1 MKKMFL
7 LLMLLLVSGTIFSA
21 EFDPVACPDFSV
33 RFFPGNNRRAVI
45 LVSASTYLHPGLGF
59 DSAECR
65 SGGKPSG
72 NRFWNLIHLEM
83 APGKKTQLY
92 YLSTIPG
99 RPDKISE
106 RFDLAIDRPFFKSPE
121 KKIPLK
127 VARGGKAV
135 VVFTSYLD
143 SAHRKSLR
151 SLKINLEDNTGF
163 WTHAPESKLKITWHT
178 DGFSV
183 AGQPG
188 ENAFFEF
195 DWTSLKMFRRM
206 ENGVTALRLKHGYKW
221 GFFPVY
227 EIFYLRKIET
237 DGSLPYSSEFD
248 VLAEKPGCTGAQVFA
263 RPEWRKFFAAAKKDP
278 KRFEFL
284 LTRFSVSKPTQIHIC
299 NWENA
304 SQGVLAVMA
313 VEIITGRSWMDYD
326 GANPDIKKC
335 IKLAKT
341 NLPQHRQLKKILTD
355 PVCRRELQNFFRRA
369 YQSGNCCRKN
379 DLSD

>member
-1 MKKMFL
+1 MNSKFRKHYMRKNKLEYLF
-7 LLMLLLVSGTIFSA
+7 LMLLFVSDTALPA
-21 EFDPVACPDFSV
+21 EFDPAACPDFSV
-33 RFFPGNNRRAVI
+33 RVFPGNNRREVI

-65 SGGKPSG
+65 SGGKLS
-72 NRFWNLIHLEM
+72 RKHFWNLIHLEM

-99 RPDKISE
+99 RPDKTTE
-106 RFDLAIDRPFFKSPE
+106 RFELAIDRPFFKSPE

-163 WTHAPESKLKITWHT
+163 WTHSPERKLTIIWHT

-206 ENGVTALRLKHGYKW
+206 TQMKM
-221 GFFPVY
+221 
-227 EIFYLRKIET
+227 
-237 DGSLPYSSEFD
+237 SSRN
-248 VLAEKPGCTGAQVFA
+248 A
-263 RPEWRKFFAAAKKDP
+263 
-278 KRFEFL
+278 
-284 LTRFSVSKPTQIHIC
+284 TRQ
-299 NWENA
+299 
-304 SQGVLAVMA
+304 
-313 VEIITGRSWMDYD
+313 
-326 GANPDIKKC
+326 
-335 IKLAKT
+335 
-341 NLPQHRQLKKILTD
+341 
-355 PVCRRELQNFFRRA
+355 
-369 YQSGNCCRKN
+369 
-379 DLSD
+379 